1 MKIFRISIYTCAL
14 ALICFSATL
23 FSLSNKSNAETKLT
37 LIYPFPDFLQ
47 YTKNCKALAKE
58 INKRGKGI
66 IKIEVLPFN
75 SIKMFAQAPAVSK
88 GRVDLNC
95 IPAAFY
101 ARAVPELEAVST
113 ASSSVEQA
121 RKSGGIDML
130 DKLQQKYFKVKYLGW
145 TTDGNKFRIYMK
157 NKPKFGSNGLVDFN
171 GVKLR
176 GNPIYGAFLKAM
188 GATTHSLPATAT
200 YGALEKGVVDAA
212 AWATTGLRGLKWDKM
227 LRHAIEPD
235 FYATDIGWII
245 NLKRWNGLSAKAKN
259 ILQSTVKEYELANRN
274 GLLKLQTAERKA
286 LISSGMKF
294 HTVPDPEKYLKLAV
308 DSAYERMV
316 GRLKKAKR
324 STDHIS
330 KLRAAW
336 QQ

>member
-1 MKIFRISIYTCAL
+1 MKIYKISVYTCAI
-14 ALICFSATL
+14 ALVCF
-23 FSLSNKSNAETKLT
+23 LSTIFGVPNKSNAETKLT
-37 LIYPFPDFLQ
+37 LVYPFPDFLQ
-47 YTKNCKALAKE
+47 YTKNCKALVKE
-58 INKRGKGI
+58 INKRGKGVV
-66 IKIEVLPFN
+66 KIDILPFN

-121 RKSGGIDML
+121 RKSGGIEML

-145 TTDGNKFRIYMK
+145 TTDGNKFRFYMK
-157 NKPKFGSNGLVDFN
+157 NKPKFASNGLVDFK

-176 GNPIYGAFLKAM
+176 GNPIYGAFIEAM
-188 GATTHSLPATAT
+188 GGTQHSLPATAT

-212 AWATTGLRGLKWDKM
+212 AWATIGLRGLKWDKM
-227 LRHAIEPD
+227 LRHAVEPD
-235 FYATDIGWII
+235 FYATDIGWIM
-245 NLKRWNGLSAKAKN
+245 NLKKWEGLSSKAKN
-259 ILQSTVKEYELANRN
+259 ILQSTVKEYELGNRD
-274 GLLKLQTAERKA
+274 GLLKLHKEEKAA
-286 LISSGMKF
+286 LIKGGMKF
-294 HTVPDPEKYLKLAV
+294 HTVPNPQKYLKLAV

-316 GRLKKAKR
+316 QRLKKAKR
-324 STDHIS
+324 STDHVA
-330 KLRAAW
+330 KLRSAW

>member
-1 MKIFRISIYTCAL
+1 MKLIKTSLYVCAV
-14 ALICFSATL
+14 AVVGFSATL
-23 FSLSNKSNAETKLT
+23 FGLPNNGAAETKLT
-37 LIYPFPDFLQ
+37 LVYPFPDFLQ
-47 YTKNCKALAKE
+47 YTKNCKALVKE
-58 INKRGKGI
+58 INSRGKGVV
-66 IKIEVLPFN
+66 KIDILPFN

-101 ARAVPELEAVST
+101 ARGVPELEAIST

-121 RKSGGIDML
+121 RNSGGIDML
-130 DKLQQKYFKVKYLGW
+130 DELQQKHFKVKYLGW
-145 TTDGNKFRIYMK
+145 TSDGNKFRFYMK
-157 NKPKFGSNGLVDFN
+157 NKPKFTSAGLVDFK

-176 GNPIYGAFLKAM
+176 GNPIYGAFIEAM
-188 GATTHSLPATAT
+188 GGTQHNLPATAT

-212 AWATTGLRGLKWDKM
+212 AWATIGLRGLKWDKM
-227 LRHAIEPD
+227 LRHAVEPD
-235 FYATDIGWII
+235 FYSTDIGWIM
-245 NLKRWNGLSAKAKN
+245 NLNKWNGLSKKAQN
-259 ILQSTVKEYELANRN
+259 ILHSTVKEYEMSNRKS
-274 GLLKLQTAERKA
+274 LLKLHKEEKAA
-286 LISSGMKF
+286 LIKGGMTF
-294 HTVPDPEKYLKLAV
+294 HNVPNSEKYLKLAV

-316 GRLKKAKR
+316 SRLKKANR

>member
-1 MKIFRISIYTCAL
+1 MTICRNVAYTCAI
-14 ALICFSATL
+14 ALVCFSSTIFGL
-23 FSLSNKSNAETKLT
+23 PNKSSAETKLT
-37 LIYPFPDFLQ
+37 LVYPFPDFLQ
-47 YTKNCKALAKE
+47 YTKNCKALVKE
-58 INKRGKGI
+58 INKRGKGV
-66 IKIEVLPFN
+66 IKIDILPFN

-101 ARAVPELEAVST
+101 ARGVPELEAIST

-130 DKLQQKYFKVKYLGW
+130 DKLQQKHFKVKYLGW
-145 TTDGNKFRIYMK
+145 TTDGNKFRFYMK
-157 NKPKFGSNGLVDFN
+157 NKPKFSSNGLVDFK

-176 GNPIYGAFLKAM
+176 GNPIYGAFIEAM
-188 GATTHSLPATAT
+188 GGTQHSLPATAT

-212 AWATTGLRGLKWDKM
+212 AWATIGLRGLKWDKM
-227 LRHAIEPD
+227 LRHAVEPD
-235 FYATDIGWII
+235 FYATDIGWIM
-245 NLKRWNGLSAKAKN
+245 NLKKWNGLSSKAKN
-259 ILQSTVKEYELANRN
+259 ILQSTVKEYEVGNRDQ
-274 GLLKLQTAERKA
+274 LLKLHKAEKVA
-286 LISSGMKF
+286 LINGGMKF
-294 HTVPDPEKYLKLAV
+294 HAVPNPEKYLKLAV

-324 STDHIS
+324 STDHVS

>member
-1 MKIFRISIYTCAL
+1 MKIFRNAAYSCAI
-14 ALICFSATL
+14 ALVCFSSTIFGL
-23 FSLSNKSNAETKLT
+23 PNKSSAETKLT
-37 LIYPFPDFLQ
+37 LVYPFPDYLQ
-47 YTKNCKALAKE
+47 YTKNCKALVKE
-58 INKRGKGI
+58 INKRGKGVL
-66 IKIEVLPFN
+66 KIDILPFN

-101 ARAVPELEAVST
+101 ARAIPELEAIST

-121 RKSGGIDML
+121 RKSGGMDML
-130 DKLQQKYFKVKYLGW
+130 DKLQQKHFKVKYLGW
-145 TTDGNKFRIYMK
+145 TTDGNKFRFYMK
-157 NKPKFGSNGLVDFN
+157 NKPKFASNGLVDFK

-176 GNPIYGAFLKAM
+176 GNPIYGAFIEAM
-188 GATTHSLPATAT
+188 GGTQHSLPATAT

-212 AWATTGLRGLKWDKM
+212 AWATIGLRGLKWDKM
-227 LRHAIEPD
+227 LRHAVEPD
-235 FYATDIGWII
+235 FYATDIGWIM
-245 NLKRWNGLSAKAKN
+245 NLKKWNGLSSKAKN
-259 ILQSTVKEYELANRN
+259 ILQSTVKEYEVGNRDQ
-274 GLLKLQTAERKA
+274 LLKLHKAEKAA
-286 LISSGMKF
+286 LIKGGMKF
-294 HTVPDPEKYLKLAV
+294 HAVPNSEKYLKLAV

-324 STDHIS
+324 STDHVS